1 VFARDIALVLD
12 NDRDSYYR
20 IRNEARSLKTA
31 YELGCYIRDYV
42 QTMIETN
49 IDDQGDV
56 GALLIRQLCH
66 GWSIDCY
73 MDYARDI
80 LETLESE
87 RA

>member
-1 VFARDIALVLD
+1 
-12 NDRDSYYR
+12 
-20 IRNEARSLKTA
+20 
-31 YELGCYIRDYV
+31 
-42 QTMIETN
+42 MIETN